1 MLRHRKDSDFDR
13 PVCALGKNG
22 NPGSWGKPFVTV
34 EVVAVIPL
42 DRPEGCQHV
51 DLCQGGKCVLLS
63 RLSNSSAFCCNAF
76 CADGN
81 GDTTDFSSV
90 EIFEYNMSR
99 IKYREAT
106 EEVAKQGWNIMK
118 PLTAK
123 MHPGSYLTGL
133 PDPVVV
139 ISDDMDRTNTKVIYL
154 PEEKRRRYGKM
165 LDRYRE
171 VSDQGPF

>member
-13 PVCALGKNG
+13 PVCALGKN
-22 NPGSWGKPFVTV
+22 GKPFVTV

-63 RLSNSSAFCCNAF
+63 RLSNSSSFCCNAF

-81 GDTTDFSSV
+81 GNTTDFSSV
-90 EIFEYNMSR
+90 EIFDSNMSR

-123 MHPGSYLTGL
+123 MHPGGYLTGL

-139 ISDDMDRTNTKVIYL
+139 ISGDRDSSKTKVIYL
-154 PEEKRRRYGKM
+154 PEEKRRRYGNM
-165 LDRYRE
+165 LLDRYGE